1 MEAIFARKAQS
12 IDLAGLI
19 SKFICF
25 NNALGPC
32 VSVCVWVFV
41 PRSLG
46 SLELT
51 SIAAGR
57 CLLDGI
63 SFRYVGL
70 GQ

>member
-32 VSVCVWVFV
+32 ECVWVFV
-41 PRSLG
+41 QRSLG
-46 SLELT
+46 SLKLT

>member
-32 VSVCVWVFV
+32 ECVWVFV

-46 SLELT
+46 SSLELT

-57 CLLDGI
+57 CLLVGI
-63 SFRYVGL
+63 SFRYVGN